1 MVQVPSLGLHSS
13 RLTAHFRLPL
23 RLSPPS
29 QKSAPHEMKAGVEI
43 LVGTIRFQ
51 THERTTLTEEAIPD
65 TEEGGGGKRLSG
77 EVQTLKA
84 ET

>member
-1 MVQVPSLGLHSS
+1 
-13 RLTAHFRLPL
+13 
-23 RLSPPS
+23 
-29 QKSAPHEMKAGVEI
+29 MKAGVEI